1 MPLPA
6 DGSFFP
12 PRELAPGFARMRE
25 HGAWYTGDVD
35 ELRAIYGGAQSV
47 SHMHAGQPMRGG
59 ITGFLSRMWWGRP
72 LASGEE
78 RTALH
83 IPMASNLA
91 TLSSDLL
98 NAEAPSF
105 GVAGDPDKAT
115 KTATE
120 QRLDLIMNSP
130 QSAMT
135 QNEAGELEAALG
147 GTYWVA
153 DWDLGPYD
161 HVFYRSVDADAAVPT
176 FRGGHLVE
184 VSFWTRIDDGKKTYR
199 HIEHHQQGAIIH
211 ALYVTDDTD
220 RIGTRVSLTARP
232 ETAHLAE
239 LPGAVYDG
247 LLTIIPTYIDRLTA
261 VYEPNIRKP
270 RKLRRKGQFSAW
282 GRSDFE
288 GVEPLLNAF
297 DETWSSWM
305 RDLKV
310 GRARIFVPSS
320 FVQNRGPGRG
330 GFFDSER
337 EVYALV
343 DALPT
348 TKDGQQ
354 ITAQQF
360 EIRVDQHER
369 TAFSLKKEIL
379 QATGY
384 SLSSY
389 GEHTDQ
395 TAVTATEVQDRRS
408 DTERTRDKKIRY
420 ATLART
426 RIASICLELDGII
439 FRGKG
444 GSPGVDVV
452 AEFPAVSQIDPEK
465 EVRIVGLLDAASAIS
480 TETKVRRANPEW
492 TDIQVGEEVARIQ
505 EEKGHPV
512 PDPQFPPFTPAGAV

>member
-12 PRELAPGFARMRE
+12 PKQLAPGFARMRE

-35 ELRAIYGGAQSV
+35 ELRAIYGGAQTA
-47 SHMHAGQPMRGG
+47 SHVQGGRPMRGG
-59 ITGFLSRMWWGRP
+59 VVGFISRMWWGRP

-83 IPMASNLA
+83 IPMAANIA

-98 NAEAPSF
+98 NAEPPVFA
-105 GVAGDPDKAT
+105 VAGDQDKT
-115 KTATE
+115 TRDATE
-120 QRLDLIMNSP
+120 QRLDVIMNSA
-130 QSAMT
+130 QSATT

-153 DWDLGPYD
+153 DWDLDGPFD

-176 FRGGHLVE
+176 FRGGQLVE
-184 VSFWTRIDDGKKTYR
+184 VSFWTRIDDDRKIWR
-199 HIEHHQQGAIIH
+199 HIEHHEVGAIIH
-211 ALYVTDDTD
+211 ALYLSDDAE
-220 RIGTRVSLTARP
+220 RIGVRVPLTMRP

-239 LPGAVYDG
+239 LPGAVHDD
-247 LLTIIPTYIDRLTA
+247 LQTVIPTHIDRLTA

-270 RKLRRKGQFSAW
+270 RKLRRKGQFAAW

-288 GVEPLLNAF
+288 GVEPLLSGF

-305 RDLKV
+305 RDLKT
-310 GRARIFVPSS
+310 GRSRIFVPEAYVESGG
-320 FVQNRGPGRG
+320 RGQG
-330 GFFDSER
+330 GFFDAER
-337 EVYALV
+337 EVYALIN
-343 DALPT
+343 ALPT
-348 TKDGQQ
+348 TKDGQS

-360 EIRVDQHER
+360 EIRAEVHER
-369 TAFSLKKEIL
+369 TAFNLKKEIL

-389 GEHTDQ
+389 GEHSSDV
-395 TAVTATEVQDRRS
+395 AVTATEVTDRRS

-426 RIASICLELDGII
+426 RIASVCLELDGII

-444 GSPGVDVV
+444 GRAGVDVI

-465 EVRIVGLLDAASAIS
+465 ETRIVSLLDAASAIS
-480 TETKVRRANPEW
+480 TETKVRRANPDRDDLW
-492 TDIQVGEEVARIQ
+492 IGEEVARIQ
-505 EEKGHPV
+505 QEKGLTPPPA
-512 PDPQFPPFTPAGAV
+512 PDPATFRG

>member
-12 PRELAPGFARMRE
+12 PKQLAPGFARMRE

-35 ELRAIYGGAQSV
+35 ELRAIYGGAQSA
-47 SHMHAGQPMRGG
+47 SHLRGG
-59 ITGFLSRMWWGRP
+59 RPMQGGVAGFMSRFWWGRP

-98 NAEAPSF
+98 NAEPPVF
-105 GVAGDPDKAT
+105 GVAGDADKVNPD
-115 KTATE
+115 ATE
-120 QRLDLIMNSP
+120 QRLDVIMNSA

-153 DWDLGPYD
+153 DWDLAGPFD

-176 FRGGHLVE
+176 FRGGQLVE
-184 VSFWTRIDDGKKTYR
+184 VSFWTRIDDDRKVFR
-199 HIEHHQQGAIIH
+199 HIEHHEPGAIIH
-211 ALYVTDDTD
+211 ALYVSDDQE
-220 RIGTRVSLTARP
+220 RIGVRVPLTMRP

-239 LPGAVYDG
+239 LAGAVSDG
-247 LLTIIPTYIDRLTA
+247 MQTIIPTHIDRLTA

-288 GVEPLLNAF
+288 GVEPLLNGF
-297 DETWSSWM
+297 DEVWSSWM

-310 GRARIFVPSS
+310 GRARIFVPEAMIQS
-320 FVQNRGPGRG
+320 NGRGQG
-330 GFFDSER
+330 GFFDAER
-337 EVYALV
+337 EVYALLN
-343 DALPT
+343 ALPN
-348 TKDGQQ
+348 KDGKN
-354 ITAQQF
+354 IEAQQF
-360 EIRVDQHER
+360 AIRVDEHER
-369 TAFSLKKEIL
+369 TAFNLKKEIL

-389 GEHTDQ
+389 GEHSNDV
-395 TAVTATEVQDRRS
+395 AVTATEVTDRRS

-420 ATLART
+420 ASLART

-444 GSPGVDVV
+444 GRPGVDVV

-465 EVRIVGLLDAASAIS
+465 EVRIVSLLDAASAIS
-480 TETKVRRANPEW
+480 TETKVRRANPDRDDVW
-492 TDIQVGEEVARIQ
+492 IGEEVARIQ
-505 EEKGHPV
+505 QEKGLTA
-512 PDPQFPPFTPAGAV
+512 PDPATFTG